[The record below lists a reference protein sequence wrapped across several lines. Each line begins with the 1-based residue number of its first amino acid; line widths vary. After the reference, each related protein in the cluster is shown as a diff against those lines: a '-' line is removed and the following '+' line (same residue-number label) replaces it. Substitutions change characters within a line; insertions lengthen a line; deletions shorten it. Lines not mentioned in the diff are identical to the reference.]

1 MLRRTL
7 IKTGAALALSL
18 SALSTALPAS
28 AATVG
33 TDYVKLEAPLPGG
46 EGKIVKIWSYDCPFC
61 FKYDAGVDPKV
72 MPAAEKATGLHFE
85 MMHLETK
92 GKFGRAAS
100 EFLAYCQLEDKKA
113 GVTSVE
119 DAKSLYKKAKD
130 AWYQAYH
137 RKQERW
143 SAGEEAFLKTAFD
156 ATGISADAFA
166 AARKSAEVQQL
177 ADSWKPCYDVAK
189 IQGVPAYVVN
199 GKYLV
204 LTKSIRS
211 VKGFTDLLTELSK
224 L

>member
-1 MLRRTL
+1 MLRRTFV
-7 IKTGAALALSL
+7 KASAALAF
-18 SALSTALPAS
+18 
-28 AATVG
+28 AATIAMPAFAATAG
-33 TDYVKLEAPLPGG
+33 QDYQVLEKPLPGG

-72 MPAAEKATGLHFE
+72 MPGAEQATGLHFE

-92 GKFGRAAS
+92 GKYGRAAS
-100 EFLAYCQLEDKKA
+100 EFLAYCQLEDQKA

-137 RKQERW
+137 KKGERW
-143 SAGEEAFLKTAFD
+143 AAGEEAFLKTALD
-156 ATGISADAFA
+156 ATGITADAFA

-177 ADSWKPCYDVAK
+177 ADSWKPSYDVAK

-204 LTKSIRS
+204 MTKSIRS
-211 VKGFTDLLTELSK
+211 VKGFTELLTELSK

>member
-1 MLRRTL
+1 MLRRTFV
-7 IKTGAALALSL
+7 KASAALAF
-18 SALSTALPAS
+18 TATIAMPAF
-28 AATVG
+28 AATAG
-33 TDYVKLEAPLPGG
+33 QDYQVLEKPLPGG

-72 MPAAEKATGLHFE
+72 MPGAEQATGLHFE

-92 GKFGRAAS
+92 GKYGRAAS
-100 EFLAYCQLEDKKA
+100 EFLAYCQLEDQKA
-113 GVTSVE
+113 GVKSVE

-137 RKQERW
+137 KKGERW
-143 SAGEEAFLKTAFD
+143 AAGEEAFLKTALD
-156 ATGISADAFA
+156 ATGITADAFA

-177 ADSWKPCYDVAK
+177 ADSWKPSYDVAK

-204 LTKSIRS
+204 MTKSIRS
-211 VKGFTDLLTELSK
+211 VKGFTELLTELSK

>member
-1 MLRRTL
+1 MLRRTFV
-7 IKTGAALALSL
+7 KASAALAL
-18 SALSTALPAS
+18 
-28 AATVG
+28 AATIAMPAFAATAG
-33 TDYVKLEAPLPGG
+33 QDYQVLEKPLPGG
-46 EGKIVKIWSYDCPFC
+46 EGKIVKIWAYDCPFC

-72 MPAAEKATGLHFE
+72 MPGAEQATGLHFE

-100 EFLAYCQLEDKKA
+100 EFLAYCQLEDQKA

-137 RKQERW
+137 KKGERW
-143 SAGEEAFLKTAFD
+143 AAGEEAFLKTALD
-156 ATGISADAFA
+156 ATGITADAFA

-177 ADSWKPCYDVAK
+177 ADSWKPSYDVAK

-204 LTKSIRS
+204 MTKSIRS
-211 VKGFTDLLTELSK
+211 VKGFTELLTELSK

>member
-1 MLRRTL
+1 MLRRTFV
-7 IKTGAALALSL
+7 KASAALAL
-18 SALSTALPAS
+18 AATIAMPAF

-33 TDYVKLEAPLPGG
+33 QDYQVLGKPLPVG

-72 MPAAEKATGLHFE
+72 MPGAEQATGLHFE

-100 EFLAYCQLEDKKA
+100 EFLAYCQLEDQKA

-137 RKQERW
+137 KKGERW
-143 SAGEEAFLKTAFD
+143 AAGEEAFLKTALD
-156 ATGISADAFA
+156 ATGITADAFA

-177 ADSWKPCYDVAK
+177 ADSWKPSYDVAK

-204 LTKSIRS
+204 MTKSIRS
-211 VKGFTDLLTELSK
+211 VKGFTELLTELSK

>member
-1 MLRRTL
+1 MLRRTFV
-7 IKTGAALALSL
+7 KASAALAL
-18 SALSTALPAS
+18 
-28 AATVG
+28 AATIAMPAFAATAG
-33 TDYVKLEAPLPGG
+33 QDYQVLEKPLPGG

-72 MPAAEKATGLHFE
+72 MPGAEQATGLHFE

-100 EFLAYCQLEDKKA
+100 EFLAYCQLEDQKA

-137 RKQERW
+137 KKGERW
-143 SAGEEAFLKTAFD
+143 AAGEEAFLKTALD
-156 ATGISADAFA
+156 ATGITADAFA

-177 ADSWKPCYDVAK
+177 ADSWKPSYDVAK

-204 LTKSIRS
+204 MTKSIRS
-211 VKGFTDLLTELSK
+211 VKGFTELLTELSK

>member
-1 MLRRTL
+1 MLRRTFV
-7 IKTGAALALSL
+7 KASAALAL
-18 SALSTALPAS
+18 
-28 AATVG
+28 AATIAMPAFAATAG
-33 TDYVKLEAPLPGG
+33 QDYQVLEKPLPGG

-72 MPAAEKATGLHFE
+72 MPGAEQATGLHFE

-92 GKFGRAAS
+92 GKYGRAAS
-100 EFLAYCQLEDKKA
+100 EFLAYCQLEDQKA

-137 RKQERW
+137 KKGERW
-143 SAGEEAFLKTAFD
+143 AAGEEAFLKTALD
-156 ATGISADAFA
+156 ATGITADAFA
-166 AARKSAEVQQL
+166 AARKSTEVQQL
-177 ADSWKPCYDVAK
+177 ADSWKPSYDVAK

-204 LTKSIRS
+204 MTKSIRS
-211 VKGFTDLLTELSK
+211 VKGFTELLTELSK

>member
-1 MLRRTL
+1 MLRRTFVNAS
-7 IKTGAALALSL
+7 AALAL
-18 SALSTALPAS
+18 
-28 AATVG
+28 AATIAMPAFAATAG
-33 TDYVKLEAPLPGG
+33 QDYQVLEKPLPGG

-61 FKYDAGVDPKV
+61 FKYDVGVDPKV
-72 MPAAEKATGLHFE
+72 MPGAEQATGLHFE

-92 GKFGRAAS
+92 GKYGRAAS
-100 EFLAYCQLEDKKA
+100 EFLAYCQLEDQKA
-113 GVTSVE
+113 GVKSVE

-137 RKQERW
+137 KKGERW
-143 SAGEEAFLKTAFD
+143 AAGEEAFLKTALD
-156 ATGISADAFA
+156 ATGITADAFA

-177 ADSWKPCYDVAK
+177 ADSWKPSYDVAK

-204 LTKSIRS
+204 MTKSIRS
-211 VKGFTDLLTELSK
+211 VKGFTELLTELSK

>member
-1 MLRRTL
+1 MLRRTFV
-7 IKTGAALALSL
+7 KASAALAL
-18 SALSTALPAS
+18 AATIAMPAF

-33 TDYVKLEAPLPGG
+33 QDYQVLEKPLPGG

-72 MPAAEKATGLHFE
+72 MPGAEQATGLHFE

-100 EFLAYCQLEDKKA
+100 EFLAYCQLEDQKA
-113 GVTSVE
+113 GVKSVE

-137 RKQERW
+137 KKGERW
-143 SAGEEAFLKTAFD
+143 AAGEEAFLKTALD
-156 ATGISADAFA
+156 ATGITADAFA

-177 ADSWKPCYDVAK
+177 ADSWKPSYDVAK

-204 LTKSIRS
+204 MTKSIRS
-211 VKGFTDLLTELSK
+211 VKGFTELLTELSK

>member
-7 IKTGAALALSL
+7 LKASAVVAA
-18 SALSTALPAS
+18 SALVPA
-28 AATVG
+28 AFAGTLG
-33 TDYVKLEAPLPGG
+33 TDYVKLDTPLVGG
-46 EGKIVKIWSYDCPFC
+46 EGKIIKVWSYDCPFC
-61 FKYDAGVDPKV
+61 FKYDVGVDPKV
-72 MPAAEKATGLHFE
+72 MPEAEKASGLKFD
-85 MMHLETK
+85 MYHLETK
-92 GKFGRAAS
+92 GKYGRAAS
-100 EFLAYCQLEDKKA
+100 EFLAYCQLEDQKA

-137 RKQERW
+137 KKGERW
-143 SAGEEAFLKTAFD
+143 AAGEEAFLKTALD
-156 ATGISADAFA
+156 ATGITADAFA

-177 ADSWKPCYDVAK
+177 ADSWKPSYDVAK

-204 LTKSIRS
+204 MTKSIRS
-211 VKGFTDLLTELSK
+211 VKGFTELLTELSK

>member
-1 MLRRTL
+1 MLRRTFV
-7 IKTGAALALSL
+7 K
-18 SALSTALPAS
+18 AS
-28 AATVG
+28 AALTLAATIAMPAFAATAG
-33 TDYVKLEAPLPGG
+33 QDYQVLEKPLPGG
-46 EGKIVKIWSYDCPFC
+46 EGKIVKIWAYDCPFC

-72 MPAAEKATGLHFE
+72 MPGAEQATGLHFE

-100 EFLAYCQLEDKKA
+100 EFLAYCQLEDQKA
-113 GVTSVE
+113 GVKSVE

-137 RKQERW
+137 KKGERW
-143 SAGEEAFLKTAFD
+143 AAGEEAFLKTALD
-156 ATGISADAFA
+156 ATGITADAFA

-177 ADSWKPCYDVAK
+177 ADSWKPSYDVAK

-204 LTKSIRS
+204 MTKSIRS
-211 VKGFTDLLTELSK
+211 VKGFTELLTELSK

>member
-1 MLRRTL
+1 MLRRTFV
-7 IKTGAALALSL
+7 KASAALAL
-18 SALSTALPAS
+18 
-28 AATVG
+28 AATIVMPAFAATAG
-33 TDYVKLEAPLPGG
+33 QDYQVLEKPLPGG

-72 MPAAEKATGLHFE
+72 MPGAEQATGLHFE

-92 GKFGRAAS
+92 GKYGRAAS
-100 EFLAYCQLEDKKA
+100 EFLAYCQLEDQKA
-113 GVTSVE
+113 GVKSVE

-137 RKQERW
+137 KKGERW
-143 SAGEEAFLKTAFD
+143 AAGEEAFLKTALD
-156 ATGISADAFA
+156 ATGITADAFA

-177 ADSWKPCYDVAK
+177 ADSWKPSYDVAK

-204 LTKSIRS
+204 MTKSIRS
-211 VKGFTDLLTELSK
+211 VKGFTELLTELSK

>member
-1 MLRRTL
+1 MLRRTFV
-7 IKTGAALALSL
+7 KASAALAL
-18 SALSTALPAS
+18 
-28 AATVG
+28 AATIAMPAFAATAG
-33 TDYVKLEAPLPGG
+33 QDYQVLEKPLAGG

-72 MPAAEKATGLHFE
+72 MPGAEQATGLHFE

-100 EFLAYCQLEDKKA
+100 EFLAYCQLEDQKA

-137 RKQERW
+137 KKGERW
-143 SAGEEAFLKTAFD
+143 AAGEEAFLKTALD
-156 ATGISADAFA
+156 ATGITADAFA

-177 ADSWKPCYDVAK
+177 ADSWKPSYDVAK

-204 LTKSIRS
+204 MTKSIRS
-211 VKGFTDLLTELSK
+211 VKGFTELLTELSK

>member
-1 MLRRTL
+1 MLRRTFV
-7 IKTGAALALSL
+7 KASAALAL
-18 SALSTALPAS
+18 
-28 AATVG
+28 AATIAMPAFAATAG
-33 TDYVKLEAPLPGG
+33 QDYQVLEKPLPGG

-72 MPAAEKATGLHFE
+72 MPGAEQATGLHFE

-92 GKFGRAAS
+92 GKYGRAAS
-100 EFLAYCQLEDKKA
+100 EFLAYCQLEDQKA
-113 GVTSVE
+113 GVKSVE

-137 RKQERW
+137 KKGERW
-143 SAGEEAFLKTAFD
+143 AAGEEAFLKTALD
-156 ATGISADAFA
+156 ATGITADAFA

-177 ADSWKPCYDVAK
+177 ADSWKPSYDVAK

-204 LTKSIRS
+204 MTKSIRS
-211 VKGFTDLLTELSK
+211 VKGFTELLTELSK

>member
-1 MLRRTL
+1 MLRRTFV
-7 IKTGAALALSL
+7 KASAALAL
-18 SALSTALPAS
+18 
-28 AATVG
+28 AATIAMPAFAATAG
-33 TDYVKLEAPLPGG
+33 QDYQVLEKPLPGG
-46 EGKIVKIWSYDCPFC
+46 EGKIVKIWAYDCPFC

-72 MPAAEKATGLHFE
+72 MPGAEQATGLHFE

-92 GKFGRAAS
+92 GKYGRAAS
-100 EFLAYCQLEDKKA
+100 EFLAYCQLEDQKA

-137 RKQERW
+137 KKGERW
-143 SAGEEAFLKTAFD
+143 AAGEEAFLKTALD
-156 ATGISADAFA
+156 ATGITADAFA

-177 ADSWKPCYDVAK
+177 ADSWKPSYDVAK

-204 LTKSIRS
+204 MTKSIRS
-211 VKGFTDLLTELSK
+211 VKGFTELLTELSK

>member
-1 MLRRTL
+1 MLRRTFV
-7 IKTGAALALSL
+7 KASAALAL
-18 SALSTALPAS
+18 
-28 AATVG
+28 AATIAMPAFAATAG
-33 TDYVKLEAPLPGG
+33 QDYQVLEKPLPGG
-46 EGKIVKIWSYDCPFC
+46 EGKIVKIWAYDCPFC

-72 MPAAEKATGLHFE
+72 MPGAEQATGLHFE

-92 GKFGRAAS
+92 GKYGRAAS
-100 EFLAYCQLEDKKA
+100 EFLAYCQLEDQKA
-113 GVTSVE
+113 GVKSVE

-137 RKQERW
+137 KKGERW
-143 SAGEEAFLKTAFD
+143 AAGEEAFLKTALD
-156 ATGISADAFA
+156 ATGITADAFA

-177 ADSWKPCYDVAK
+177 ADSWKPSYDVAK

-204 LTKSIRS
+204 MTKSIRS
-211 VKGFTDLLTELSK
+211 VKGFTELLTELSK

>member
-1 MLRRTL
+1 MLRRTFV
-7 IKTGAALALSL
+7 KASAALAL
-18 SALSTALPAS
+18 
-28 AATVG
+28 AATIAMPAFAATAG
-33 TDYVKLEAPLPGG
+33 QDYQVLEKPLPGG

-72 MPAAEKATGLHFE
+72 MPRAEQATGLHFE

-100 EFLAYCQLEDKKA
+100 EFLAYCQLEDQKA

-137 RKQERW
+137 KKGERW
-143 SAGEEAFLKTAFD
+143 AAGEEAFLKTALD
-156 ATGISADAFA
+156 ATGITADAFA

-177 ADSWKPCYDVAK
+177 ADSWKPSYDVAK

-204 LTKSIRS
+204 MTKSIRS
-211 VKGFTDLLTELSK
+211 VKGFTELLTELSK

>member
-1 MLRRTL
+1 MLRRTFV
-7 IKTGAALALSL
+7 KASAALAF
-18 SALSTALPAS
+18 
-28 AATVG
+28 AATLTMPAFAATAG
-33 TDYVKLEAPLPGG
+33 QDYQVLEKPLPGG

-72 MPAAEKATGLHFE
+72 MPGAEQATGLHFE

-100 EFLAYCQLEDKKA
+100 EFLAYCQLEDQKA

-119 DAKSLYKKAKD
+119 DAKSLYKKAKA

-137 RKQERW
+137 KKGDRW
-143 SAGEEAFLKTAFD
+143 AAGEEAFLKTALD
-156 ATGISADAFA
+156 ATGITADAFA

-177 ADSWKPCYDVAK
+177 ADSWKPSYDVAK

-204 LTKSIRS
+204 MTKSIRS
-211 VKGFTDLLTELSK
+211 VKGFTELLTELSK

>member
-1 MLRRTL
+1 MLRRTFV
-7 IKTGAALALSL
+7 KASAALAL
-18 SALSTALPAS
+18 
-28 AATVG
+28 AATIAMPAFAATAG
-33 TDYVKLEAPLPGG
+33 QDYQVLEKPLPGG

-72 MPAAEKATGLHFE
+72 MPGAEQATGLHFE

-100 EFLAYCQLEDKKA
+100 EFLAYCQLEDQKA
-113 GVTSVE
+113 GVKSVE

-137 RKQERW
+137 KKGERW
-143 SAGEEAFLKTAFD
+143 AAGEEAFQKTALD
-156 ATGISADAFA
+156 ATGITADAFA

-177 ADSWKPCYDVAK
+177 ADSWKPSYDVAK

-204 LTKSIRS
+204 MTKSIRS
-211 VKGFTDLLTELSK
+211 VKGFTELLTELSK